1 LLLFE
6 SPDYHPRSGISAESI
21 FRPVVAAISAQ
32 ANLGGEATLRRLAI
46 GVTVHM
52 ASHTASRTV
61 PSPDSAVSRRALLR
75 GLASAASLLALDGCA
90 SLASTGASFDAS
102 EISANPTLLVATN
115 RKPVDGARANPW
127 FGPERATRLSIMH
140 AGLTPPGDGRFSLA
154 AVGLDD
160 WRLDAIEPVPQIGDL
175 PGPSSGP
182 RDVLIYVHGFNQ
194 TFETAVLDAARLS
207 DGIKFRGD
215 TIAFSWPSKA
225 KLLDYGYDRDSA
237 MWSRDAL
244 EKVLDGLMGSPTVGR
259 LHFVA
264 HSIGTML
271 TMESLRQLYAHKGDP
286 IADRLGAVVFASPDI
301 DMDVFASS
309 VEHIGPVARKI
320 TVLTATNDRALA
332 LSRWMAGGMTR
343 VGAAQKTQLEQMGL
357 HVVDASQEGWGIV
370 NHDLFLS
377 NGRVRQVIRRAVDSS
392 TGA

>member
-1 LLLFE
+1 M
-6 SPDYHPRSGISAESI
+6 
-21 FRPVVAAISAQ
+21 AAR
-32 ANLGGEATLRRLAI
+32 NT
-46 GVTVHM
+46 T
-52 ASHTASRTV
+52 TA
-61 PSPDSAVSRRALLR
+61 DGAASRRAVLR
-75 GLASAASLLALDGCA
+75 ALAATASVLTLGGCA
-90 SLASTGASFDAS
+90 SLASTGARFDAS
-102 EISANPTLLVATN
+102 ELSAKPALLVATN
-115 RKPVDGARANPW
+115 RKPVDGARASPW
-127 FGPERATRLSIMH
+127 FGPERASRLSIAH
-140 AGLTPPGDGRFSLA
+140 ARLTPPDQSRFSLA
-154 AVGLDD
+154 AVGLAD

-175 PGPSSGP
+175 PGAENGA

-207 DGIKFRGD
+207 DGIRFRGD
-215 TIAFSWPSKA
+215 TLAFCWPSRA

-244 EKVLDGLMGSPTVGR
+244 EKVLDGLLASPTVGR
-259 LHFVA
+259 LHIVA

-271 TMESLRQLYAHKGDP
+271 AMEALRQVYAHQGDQV
-286 IADRLGAVVFASPDI
+286 ADRLGAVVFASPDI

-309 VEHIGPVARKI
+309 VEHIGPIARKI

-343 VGAAQKTQLEQMGL
+343 VGAAQKAQLEQLGL
-357 HVVDASQEGWGIV
+357 HVIDASQEGWGVV

-377 NGRVRQVIRRAVDSS
+377 DGRIRQVIRHAVDSP

>member
-1 LLLFE
+1 MT
-6 SPDYHPRSGISAESI
+6 SP
-21 FRPVVAAISAQ
+21 
-32 ANLGGEATLRRLAI
+32 
-46 GVTVHM
+46 
-52 ASHTASRTV
+52 
-61 PSPDSAVSRRALLR
+61 
-75 GLASAASLLALDGCA
+75 ASAASRRAVLQGVASAASMLALGGCT
-90 SLASTGASFDAS
+90 SLASTAARFDAS

-115 RKPVDGARANPW
+115 RKAVDGAHAKPW
-127 FGPERATRLSIMH
+127 FGPERASGLSIAH
-140 AGLTPPGDGRFSLA
+140 AKLTPPDTGRFSLA

-175 PGPSSGP
+175 PGPATGA

-207 DGIKFRGD
+207 DGIRFRGD
-215 TIAFSWPSKA
+215 TLAFSWPSKA

-237 MWSRDAL
+237 MWSRDGL
-244 EKVLDGLMGSPTVGR
+244 EKALDGLMASPTVGR
-259 LHFVA
+259 LHIVA

-271 TMESLRQLYAHKGDP
+271 TMEALRQLYAHRGDVV
-286 IADRLGAVVFASPDI
+286 ADRLGAVVFASPDI

-309 VEHIGPVARKI
+309 VEHVGPIARKI

-343 VGAAQKTQLEQMGL
+343 VGAAQKAQLEQLGL
-357 HVVDASQEGWGIV
+357 HVIDASQEGWGVV
-370 NHDLFLS
+370 NHDLFLT
-377 NGRVRQVIRRAVDSS
+377 NGRIRQVIRHAVDNP

>member
-1 LLLFE
+1 M
-6 SPDYHPRSGISAESI
+6 
-21 FRPVVAAISAQ
+21 
-32 ANLGGEATLRRLAI
+32 
-46 GVTVHM
+46 VHDM
-52 ASHTASRTV
+52 TSRNPT
-61 PSPDSAVSRRALLR
+61 SPDSAASRRALLR
-75 GLASAASLLALDGCA
+75 GLASAASMLALDGCA
-90 SLASTGASFDAS
+90 SLASSGASFDAS
-102 EISANPTLLVATN
+102 EISTNPTLLVATN

-127 FGPERATRLSIMH
+127 FGPERASRLSIMH
-140 AGLTPPGDGRFSLA
+140 AKLTPPGDGRFSLA

-160 WRLDAIEPVPQIGDL
+160 WRLDAIEAVPQIGDL
-175 PGPSSGP
+175 PGSSTAV

-259 LHFVA
+259 LHVVA

-271 TMESLRQLYAHKGDP
+271 AMESLRQLYAHQGDLG
-286 IADRLGAVVFASPDI
+286 ADRLGAVVFAAPDI

-343 VGAAQKTQLEQMGL
+343 VGAAQKVQLEQMGL
-357 HVVDASQEGWGIV
+357 HVIDASQEGWGIV

-377 NGRVRQVIRRAVDSS
+377 NGRVRQVIRRAVDSP